1 MLDAVRR
8 VVEQAL
14 APVPKDSKPVS
25 VMERTGPGES
35 TLISSVVLKHS
46 RLNCYLSRQVSS
58 RIRFSLTFK

>member
-1 MLDAVRR
+1 MASTRGHPIMLDAVRR

-35 TLISSVVLKHS
+35 TLISSVVSKHD
-46 RLNCYLSRQVSS
+46 RLNW
-58 RIRFSLTFK
+58 